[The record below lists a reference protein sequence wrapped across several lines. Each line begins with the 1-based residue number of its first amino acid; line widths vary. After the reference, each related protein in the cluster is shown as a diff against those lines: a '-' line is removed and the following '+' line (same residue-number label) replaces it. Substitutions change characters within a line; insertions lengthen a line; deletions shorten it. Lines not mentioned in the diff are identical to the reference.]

1 MPIQIIVSQQGALP
15 ITVNFKALSDAP
27 VTLEVNGSV
36 WTQTANNMIGFQ
48 VAIDNAAVG
57 TARIFSNTASTH
69 RAVVPAYIPLQLAFG
84 QHSITLS
91 AIPGTSTV
99 SDQNDFFTAVLHY

>member
-27 VTLEVNGSV
+27 VTLEVQGSV
-36 WTQTANNMIGFQ
+36 WTQSANSMIGIQ

-57 TARIFSNTASTH
+57 KAQIFSNTQATH

-91 AIPGTSTV
+91 TIPGSTTV

>member
-1 MPIQIIVSQQGALP
+1 MPIQVILSQQGPLP

-36 WTQTANNMIGFQ
+36 WTQTANSMIGIQ
-48 VAIDNAAVG
+48 AAIDGGAVG
-57 TARIFSNTASTH
+57 KAQVFSNTSTTH
-69 RAVVPAYIPLQLAFG
+69 RTVVPAYVPLQLAFG

-91 AIPGTSTV
+91 ALPGTSTV

>member
-1 MPIQIIVSQQGALP
+1 MPIQVIVSQQGAMP

-36 WTQTANNMIGFQ
+36 WTQTANNMIGIQ
-48 VAIDNAAVG
+48 VAIDGSAVG
-57 TARIFSNTASTH
+57 KAQIFSNTSTTH
-69 RAVVPAYIPLQLAFG
+69 RTVVPAYIPLQLAFG